1 MLSAFQ
7 VINTEWGN
15 FDSSCLP
22 ITEYDQA
29 LDEES
34 LNPGEQVGLTENM
47 DNDSLILVSKNL
59 CLHSLTVVFRSSRS

>member
-1 MLSAFQ
+1 

-15 FDSSCLP
+15 FSSSCLP

-34 LNPGEQVGLTENM
+34 LNPGEQVDLPRNCPMISFTLTK
-47 DNDSLILVSKNL
+47 KNPDAY
-59 CLHSLTVVFRSSRS
+59 TVQL